1 MEAGRFAVYPRRD
14 RRPGPR
20 DPHRRSRGR
29 ARRHGTLPGGHRQ
42 RPRRASPRGLR
53 RARALVLRR
62 PARPQGMAA
71 RQAQVKIR
79 RIVVGLDFAPHS
91 QPALAAAAMLA
102 GDLDAELDA
111 LFVESE
117 ELHRLAGMPFARET
131 GHATAAARPIDPA
144 ALERSLR
151 AHADEARRALTAL
164 AGPRAL
170 RWTLRVTRGSVTE
183 EVLAASL
190 DADLAI
196 MGVPGWSAQALRLAT
211 GAPSTLLVLPPSGR
225 VRGPLVAICP
235 VEVGAGPGRLPPVL
249 ARQRGRRRAHDPGRG
264 RKARRGEALVRGSHH
279 PAAGK
284 APPRRSSRSSRTG
297 CPRRWRRR

>member
-1 MEAGRFAVYPRRD
+1 
-14 RRPGPR
+14 
-20 DPHRRSRGR
+20 
-29 ARRHGTLPGGHRQ
+29 
-42 RPRRASPRGLR
+42 
-53 RARALVLRR
+53 
-62 PARPQGMAA
+62 MAA
-71 RQAQVKIR
+71 RQTQMKIR

-131 GHATAAARPIDPA
+131 GYTSAAARPIDPA

-151 AHADEARRALTAL
+151 AHADEARRALSAL
-164 AGPRAL
+164 AEPRAL

-183 EVLAASL
+183 ELLAASL

-196 MGVPGWSAQALRLAT
+196 MGVPGWSAEAVRLAT
-211 GAPSTLLVLPPSGR
+211 GAPSTLLVLPPTGR

-235 VEVGAGPGRLPPVL
+235 VEVAPDQAVSLLCSLANAVGDGLTVLVVGGKLDEAKRWCEEATRLL
-249 ARQRGRRRAHDPGRG
+249 QDKLRRAQLEIVRDGQ
-264 RKARRGEALVRGSHH
+264 AEALEAALKRLAPRALAIVA
-279 PAAGK
+279 PARTAG
-284 APPRRSSRSSRTG
+284 R
-297 CPRRWRRR
+297 

>member
-1 MEAGRFAVYPRRD
+1 M
-14 RRPGPR
+14 
-20 DPHRRSRGR
+20 
-29 ARRHGTLPGGHRQ
+29 
-42 RPRRASPRGLR
+42 
-53 RARALVLRR
+53 
-62 PARPQGMAA
+62 
-71 RQAQVKIR
+71 KIR

-91 QPALAAAAMLA
+91 QSALAAAATLA

-131 GHATAAARPIDPA
+131 GYASAAARPIDPA

-151 AHADEARRALTAL
+151 AHADEARRALAAL
-164 AGPRAL
+164 AEPRAL

-196 MGVPGWSAQALRLAT
+196 VGISAWSADALRLAT

-235 VEVGAGPGRLPPVL
+235 LDVEPTQAVSLLCSLANTVGDGLTILVVGGKLAEAKRWCEEATRLL
-249 ARQRGRRRAHDPGRG
+249 QDNRRRAQLEIVRDGQD
-264 RKARRGEALVRGSHH
+264 EALEAALKRLAPRALALVA
-279 PAAGK
+279 PA
-284 APPRRSSRSSRTG
+284 RTAD
-297 CPRRWRRR
+297 R